1 MHAFL
6 LCRNEAARIDKI
18 VKRVKVELNHVPYHV
33 AEYPVGVDSQAEDIV
48 QMLKSRDTGAR
59 IVGILG
65 PEGIGKTTI
74 VKAVYNRI
82 VNFFDATSIIL
93 DIRKST
99 PIIQL
104 QNQLLREITKNEKMQ
119 VANVGSGV
127 TLIRERIKDKKV
139 LVILDGAESRDQIKA
154 LACKKEWLHRGSRI
168 IITSRKKELLNVEN
182 EIYKVK
188 ELDAAQS
195 LSLFC
200 QHVFGTEEPGEG
212 FADISEGIASAA
224 RGIPEVIKKFS
235 NQLIN
240 TKNMDEWEEILKEAM
255 KMD

>member
-1 MHAFL
+1 
-6 LCRNEAARIDKI
+6 
-18 VKRVKVELNHVPYHV
+18 
-33 AEYPVGVDSQAEDIV
+33 
-48 QMLKSRDTGAR
+48 MLKSRDTGAR

-93 DIRKST
+93 GIRKST

-154 LACKKEWLHRGSRI
+154 LGCKKEWLHRGSRI

-212 FADISEGIASAA
+212 FADISEGIVSAT